1 MDGLLGTKLGMTQYF
16 GDDGRVIPVTLI
28 RVGPCVV
35 LQKKTVKPDG
45 YEAVQVGLEVSRE
58 VGSEGGSDAS
68 GDAAS
73 DTGPDVTLDE
83 GAAGARRGR
92 VSRPLAARLAKA
104 GAATASVLR
113 EFRPDAGEDLRI
125 GSRLG
130 AEVFAPNDVVRVTG
144 VSKGKGFTGVVKRHG
159 FGGGPKSHGS
169 KFHRA
174 PGAIGM
180 CATPSRVL
188 PGTRL
193 PGQHGRAR
201 VTVRNLRVVR
211 VDTRENV
218 VAVRGAVPGPRGGAV
233 EIRKF

>member
-1 MDGLLGTKLGMTQYF
+1 MNGLLGTKLGMAQHF
-16 GDDGRVIPVTLI
+16 AEDGRVIPVTLI

-35 LQKKTVKPDG
+35 IQKKSVKADG
-45 YEAVQVGLEVSRE
+45 YEAVQIGLE
-58 VGSEGGSDAS
+58 
-68 GDAAS
+68 
-73 DTGPDVTLDE
+73 GPGRVARRNRALATRLQ
-83 GAAGARRGR
+83 GAGAP
-92 VSRPLAARLAKA
+92 S
-104 GAATASVLR
+104 ASVLC
-113 EFRPDAGEDLRI
+113 EFRADAGDDLQV

-130 AEVFAPNDVVRVTG
+130 AEVFTANDVVRITG
-144 VSKGKGFTGVVKRHG
+144 VSKGKGFAGVMKRHG
-159 FGGGPKSHGS
+159 FHGGPKSHGS

-193 PGQHGRAR
+193 PGHHGQER

-211 VDTRENV
+211 VDAESNL
-218 VAVRGAVPGPRGGAV
+218 VAVRGAVPGPRGGTV

>member
-1 MDGLLGTKLGMTQYF
+1 MNGLLGTKLGMAQHF
-16 GDDGRVIPVTLI
+16 GEDGRVIPVTLI

-35 LQKKTVKPDG
+35 IQKKSVPADG
-45 YEAVQVGLEVSRE
+45 YEAVQIGLE
-58 VGSEGGSDAS
+58 GSGRATRRNRALATRLQG
-68 GDAAS
+68 
-73 DTGPDVTLDE
+73 
-83 GAAGARRGR
+83 AGAP
-92 VSRPLAARLAKA
+92 S
-104 GAATASVLR
+104 ASVLR
-113 EFRPDAGEDLRI
+113 EFRADAGDDLQV

-130 AEVFAPNDVVRVTG
+130 ADVFTPNDVVRITG
-144 VSKGKGFTGVVKRHG
+144 VSKGKGFAGVMKRHG
-159 FGGGPKSHGS
+159 FHGGPKSHGS

-193 PGQHGRAR
+193 PGHHGQER

-211 VDTRENV
+211 VDAEANL
-218 VAVRGAVPGPRGGAV
+218 VAVRGAVPGPRGGTV

>member
-1 MDGLLGTKLGMTQYF
+1 MNGLLGTKLGMAQHF
-16 GDDGRVIPVTLI
+16 AEDGRVIPVTLI

-35 LQKKTVKPDG
+35 IQKKSVTADG
-45 YEAVQVGLEVSRE
+45 YEAVQIGLEGPSRATPRRNRALATRLR
-58 VGSEGGSDAS
+58 G
-68 GDAAS
+68 
-73 DTGPDVTLDE
+73 
-83 GAAGARRGR
+83 AGAP
-92 VSRPLAARLAKA
+92 S
-104 GAATASVLR
+104 ASVLR
-113 EFRPDAGEDLRI
+113 EFRADAGDDLQV

-130 AEVFAPNDVVRVTG
+130 AEVFTPNDVVRITG
-144 VSKGKGFTGVVKRHG
+144 VSKGKGFAGVMKRHG
-159 FGGGPKSHGS
+159 FHGGPKSHGS

-193 PGQHGRAR
+193 PGHHGQER

-211 VDTRENV
+211 VDAEANL
-218 VAVRGAVPGPRGGAV
+218 VAVRGALPGPRGGTV

>member
-1 MDGLLGTKLGMTQYF
+1 MNGLLGTKLGMAQHF

-35 LQKKTVKPDG
+35 VQKKTAAADG
-45 YEAVQVGLEVSRE
+45 YEAVQVGLERL
-58 VGSEGGSDAS
+58 S
-68 GDAAS
+68 GP
-73 DTGPDVTLDE
+73 G
-83 GAAGARRGR
+83 
-92 VSRPLAARLAKA
+92 SRPARNRALAARLQAA
-104 GAATASVLR
+104 GAPSASVLR
-113 EFRPDAGEDLRI
+113 EFQADAGEDLEI

-130 AEVFAPNDVVRVTG
+130 AEVFAPDDVVRITG
-144 VSKGKGFTGVVKRHG
+144 VSKGKGFAGVMKRHG
-159 FGGGPKSHGS
+159 FHGGPKSHGS

-193 PGQHGRAR
+193 PGQHGRER

-211 VDTRENV
+211 VDAEENV
-218 VAVRGAVPGPRGGAV
+218 VAVRGAVPGPRGGTV
-233 EIRKF
+233 EIRKA

>member
-1 MDGLLGTKLGMTQYF
+1 MMDGLLGTKLGMAQHF
-16 GDDGRVIPVTLI
+16 ADDGRVIPVTLI

-35 LQKKTVKPDG
+35 VQKKTVAADG
-45 YEAVQVGLEVSRE
+45 YDAVQVGLEEAGKR
-58 VGSEGGSDAS
+58 GRGAS
-68 GDAAS
+68 NRALGAR
-73 DTGPDVTLDE
+73 LE
-83 GAAGARRGR
+83 AAGTP
-92 VSRPLAARLAKA
+92 S
-104 GAATASVLR
+104 ASLLR
-113 EFRPDAGEDLRI
+113 EFHADSGEDLRV

-130 AEVFAPNDVVRVTG
+130 AEVFSPNDVVRVTG

-159 FGGGPKSHGS
+159 FHGGPKSHGS

-193 PGQHGRAR
+193 PGQHGMDR
-201 VTVRNLRVVR
+201 VTVRNLRIVR
-211 VDTRENV
+211 VDAQEGV
-218 VAVRGAVPGPRGGAV
+218 VLVRGAVPGPRGATV